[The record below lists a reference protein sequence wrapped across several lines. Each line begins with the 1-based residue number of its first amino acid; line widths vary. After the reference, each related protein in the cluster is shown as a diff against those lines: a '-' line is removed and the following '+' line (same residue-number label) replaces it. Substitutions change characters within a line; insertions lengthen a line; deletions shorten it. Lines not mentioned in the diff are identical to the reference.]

1 MSASLRRATRTAL
14 ARAFVTG
21 DATATAAMG
30 SSSATTWRREYAAA
44 SVPKD
49 FKVPP
54 PALTQGASGP
64 GGRSSF
70 RYAWVLLIKRAR
82 VRRVR

>member
-14 ARAFVTG
+14 ARASFVTG
-21 DATATAAMG
+21 DATRAAAMG
-30 SSSATTWRREYAAA
+30 SSTATTWRREYAAA

-49 FKVPP
+49 FKVPAP
-54 PALTQGASGP
+54 TLTQGASGP

-70 RYAWVLLIKRAR
+70 RCV
-82 VRRVR
+82 

>member
-14 ARAFVTG
+14 TRASFVTG
-21 DATATAAMG
+21 DATRAAATNV
-30 SSSATTWRREYAAA
+30 STTNWRREYA

-49 FKVPP
+49 FKVPAP
-54 PALTQGASGP
+54 TLTQGASGP

-70 RYAWVLLIKRAR
+70 RYVS
-82 VRRVR
+82 V